1 MNNDINIK
9 GERGGREEEE
19 ISSTSP
25 ILSTR
30 YAHKAAKMIHSL
42 EGKFIIVIG
51 VIFALF
57 VFALIDI
64 IQIKGYVYILADE
77 VNDIIIITFAAISI
91 VALIFVLRLC
101 LKSKKL
107 LNNWANVFERNSIR
121 AGISITMANKTKEEA
136 ILAVSEIIEP
146 VGEPLQNYIS
156 SSKDN
161 LDHFIDVTIRNERS
175 HDKLPYDVLIDA
187 DHIVQTTTT
196 TSSSSTINES
206 KNSDNLK
213 SVLKEYG
220 AIIIKIADGKIERE
234 SLYPFFDSLSRY
246 ISVSKNDIGLAL
258 MIGED
263 VTQDAN
269 HLATHFSN
277 TSKRIQNIVLVE
289 KPMLNRS

>member
-9 GERGGREEEE
+9 GESGGREEEE

-91 VALIFVLRLC
+91 VALIFVLRFC

-121 AGISITMANKTKEEA
+121 SGISIAMANKTKEEA

-161 LDHFIDVTIRNERS
+161 LDHFIDTTITNERS

-220 AIIIKIADGKIERE
+220 AIIIKIADDKIERE

>member
-1 MNNDINIK
+1 MNNDIK
-9 GERGGREEEE
+9 EEREREEE

-30 YAHKAAKMIHSL
+30 YAHKAAKMVHSL
-42 EGKFIIVIG
+42 ERNFTIVIG
-51 VIFALF
+51 VIVALF

-64 IQIKGYVYILADE
+64 IQVKEYFYIWPDY

-91 VALIFVLRLC
+91 VALIFVLRFC

-121 AGISITMANKTKEEA
+121 AGISIAMANKTKEEA
-136 ILAVSEIIEP
+136 ILAVSETIEP

-161 LDHFIDVTIRNERS
+161 LNHFIDVTIKNEREPDNL
-175 HDKLPYDVLIDA
+175 HYDVLIDA
-187 DHIVQTTTT
+187 DHIVQRTTTT
-196 TSSSSTINES
+196 NQS

-220 AIIIKIADGKIERE
+220 AIIIKIVDGKIERE

-246 ISVSKNDIGLAL
+246 VSISKNDIGLAL
-258 MIGED
+258 IIGED
-263 VTQDAN
+263 ISQNAC
-269 HLATHFSN
+269 HLATNYSN
-277 TSKRIQNIVLVE
+277 ANKRIQNIVLVE
-289 KPMLNRS
+289 KPILNNIG

>member
-1 MNNDINIK
+1 MNNDIK
-9 GERGGREEEE
+9 EEREREEE

-30 YAHKAAKMIHSL
+30 YAHKAAKMVHSL
-42 EGKFIIVIG
+42 ERNFTIVIG
-51 VIFALF
+51 VIVALF

-64 IQIKGYVYILADE
+64 IQIKGYFYIWPDY
-77 VNDIIIITFAAISI
+77 VNDMIIITFAAISI
-91 VALIFVLRLC
+91 VALIFVLRFC

-107 LNNWANVFERNSIR
+107 LNNWANLFERNSIR
-121 AGISITMANKTKEEA
+121 AGISIAMANKTKEEA
-136 ILAVSEIIEP
+136 ILAVSETIEP

-161 LDHFIDVTIRNERS
+161 LDHFIDTTITNERS

-196 TSSSSTINES
+196 TSSSSSTINES

-263 VTQDAN
+263 VTQDAYQ
-269 HLATHFSN
+269 LAVNYSN
-277 TSKRIQNIVLVE
+277 TNKGIQNIVLVE
-289 KPMLNRS
+289 KPMLNVYS